1 MLGVSNLFF
10 FDSRSKC
17 QIPNIKDWFVP
28 KRYLGYTIDF
38 PSGETSKF
46 RYIARSINPR
56 EAYEIYREGPGGNWL
71 TDLLSQYKLKF
82 SFLKN
87 NEEVNS
93 FEI

>member
-1 MLGVSNLFF
+1 MT
-10 FDSRSKC
+10 
-17 QIPNIKDWFVP
+17 NIEKAPIEVCP
-28 KRYLGYTIDF
+28 KK
-38 PSGETSKF
+38 SGSDEAGFEGEISKF
-46 RYIARSINPR
+46 RYISRTINPR
-56 EAYEIYREGPGGNWL
+56 EAYEIYREGPGGNWF